1 MSDKKEIKEI
11 NLQLGDIFQI
21 RTLDNENKYYIEY
34 IDETIIKGVNT
45 ETLDKFTF
53 KINDDFRLTTEDDVL
68 IEGKITLIYRNI
80 NKGFARQ
87 NDLLKD
93 TCIVIYLDGKEEI
106 TGMITD
112 LDSDMIEFTELPEND
127 EKLYINF
134 AYKGIP
140 ENLKISHFKI
150 IDCPFLPGKTEEIY
164 KPINIKEDEFIE
176 EIEFLNEE
184 YEKVVQFTNIEYSK
198 FRYDLDTQKIDLLNE
213 LLSKIP
219 LNERTIENLYNV
231 HINIERFQQLRKQF
245 SHFDEY
251 NNIENEIK
259 KGPQWK
265 PLIFNLKTF
274 KQKLFWLLPIT
285 TNNKNVYN
293 IDEDAL
299 REYVNINLKEEPD
312 ASLKEIISN
321 YKSNGS
327 STNKSEKYI
336 DFLKNLSDY
345 FRPFQYNS
353 NTINILENI
362 HIESNTNVIINN
374 DDFNSNVVNVSLNT
388 KTNSSENEIQTRKFV
403 NGVYI
408 TDNKILDATK
418 ITGSKMFSDRITID
432 GTGDEIQLLSILTLP
447 EVFVQFSRVNLPGT
461 NILDKIR
468 LSSTFIEYDELF
480 HELEKQNKL
489 ITKNINVKNIQD
501 EETLKLEQD
510 QLYKDKYIY
519 KTLSKNYKLQ
529 GRISDTHDIYNKYLN
544 LIVPPSKKLFN
555 LVKEYIH
562 GKMSVYDAVS
572 YLEPF
577 LIYPDDI
584 TFKFFQS
591 ELIPFIFD
599 KIKQYLSTYRNN
611 NFLFNNILF
620 TAINKINKKIEPII
634 AHNLLQYSDII
645 EIYNITQTS
654 NHPTIS
660 ELLNT
665 IILSDFGNVYNYGVV
680 IKNLNL
686 LVHSKLNDMIEKE
699 NEKLVINPVS
709 ENCIKYSISKEYKNE
724 DDMTKDFNTNVYF
737 DKKFD
742 TTDYSIFEDKNG
754 DIEKDVINAQ
764 NQLQGDELIDFYK
777 RKLSKKGIP
786 DGKLD
791 YMAETIMNNN
801 KKVREGDLAI
811 IYENENVKYY
821 KRVNDEW
828 IPFEIDETAVY
839 ATDSNELLCN
849 FREKCMEDT
858 KNDCLPMTSI
868 STMITKNNLSKILSE
883 FDKKIDVNIDVL
895 EQKLREDYHY
905 YLDIINKVVQINR
918 YNYIEK
924 YENIKQKLSHE
935 MKREMNTEN
944 IVTSPYLK
952 LRDAILGIPDF
963 SIKQRDIVRF
973 KEEFTI
979 DPIANID
986 FNKYWYYCIKTN
998 TKLLPKFL
1006 YDLAYVYVNDPENY
1020 QEELDKIIRF
1030 QGKQSDDKNSWVDEH
1045 SGYIICKINFE
1056 DDLYNTSLADD
1067 SENIGIE
1074 GIIENDENIEL
1085 TIRPYMRYENYSK
1098 VIEVLNVLI
1107 ENMNLNHKLDT
1118 SVKNDFIVNIVYQQ
1132 MKQLKLNKKDDK
1144 QYKITILT
1152 NIIFYTVSTLLIA
1165 LQTNIPTIKSDIH
1178 SEKYT
1183 FTMDEYPINPDGDMN
1198 AITYMITI
1206 MKTVQYSWNKT
1217 YNKLKIDEIK
1227 SKIVSCIQ
1235 NIVINQSC
1243 QVLIDQR
1250 KQSKLIYSA
1259 NPQEE
1264 KEEKLFSEYN
1274 IDNWTQFLPPLSY
1287 INIKH
1292 VSSITPEIKEELNQS
1307 LKKGENI
1314 QFDYIHLIQ
1323 GKIILFSIAIQKE
1336 IQDIVDSNELI
1347 LKSSSNKIYLENS
1360 CCSSKETKSI
1370 IQYFI
1375 DKNKNKYI
1383 EHYIENIHK
1392 ISNWLYDIY
1401 NISKSPFLFCR
1412 ENTSNTYPK
1421 ISDIFTE
1428 KTIYMAFISYCK
1440 FQTLKPLNDKLKA
1453 FCKCSGKPNILFDV
1467 NDNIQ
1472 NKIIKLN
1479 ENGIQYTYEDLIEL
1493 LQYIGEENK
1502 INITINQD
1510 KFIQPIEYM
1519 KVSLSDIVV
1528 HEKQEEDPQM
1538 DIYSEIENMFAVID
1552 ENIEGNHPVLKDK
1565 LYEMNEKL
1573 NEIIS
1578 NRIIPQ
1584 TRVSKKLSKTG
1595 KPVKQAIIHE
1605 LLMWK
1610 NNISQPIYFIK
1621 HYIYFI
1627 SFAYP
1632 NMLKN
1637 LFLTGNTS
1645 EIFENII
1652 PNYMKLTPNDMK
1664 QLEKQMKQFYS
1675 DFSDLNKYVS
1685 DTNKDNIDELL
1696 LFIQNNEL
1704 IIKINEIMN
1713 NTPILTTDDDLTIF
1727 LYQFYFLSILYIYI
1741 YIIDRYESNPE
1752 NKDQLIDFINELLFI
1767 YVKMSNKNK
1776 SMVNYN
1782 YKEVYNIEFKMKETE
1797 KNMVTDR
1804 LKSKTIDER
1813 KIDSNFKSL
1822 KIGMYAKGSI
1832 KQITKYGELDE
1843 NDKKLVDILEE
1854 REREIKQED
1863 DNNLEDI
1870 LFELNENT
1878 HVGDDIE
1885 SDGEHGDADE
1895 DEYYDDYE
1903 DEDDIERE
1911 FDDPDRNSE

>member
-1 MSDKKEIKEI
+1 MSDNKEIKEI

-34 IDETIIKGVNT
+34 IDDSIIKGLNT

-53 KINDDFRLTTEDDVL
+53 KINDDFRLTTEDDIL
-68 IEGKITLIYRNI
+68 IKGKITLIYRNR

-87 NDLLKD
+87 NNLLKD
-93 TCIVIYLDGKEEI
+93 TCIIIYLDGKEEI

-112 LDSDMIEFTELPEND
+112 LDSDMIEFIELPENKD
-127 EKLYINF
+127 NKLYINF

-140 ENLKISHFKI
+140 ENLNISYFKI
-150 IDCPFLPGKTEEIY
+150 IDCPFLPGKKEEIY
-164 KPINIKEDEFIE
+164 KPINIKEDDFIE
-176 EIEFLNEE
+176 EIEFLNDE

-219 LNERTIENLYNV
+219 LNERTIDNLYNV

-245 SHFDEY
+245 SYFDEY

-274 KQKLFWLLPIT
+274 KQKLFWVLPIT

-293 IDEDAL
+293 IEEDIL
-299 REYVNINLKEEPD
+299 REYTDINLQEEPD
-312 ASLKEIISN
+312 DSLKEIIDN
-321 YKSNGS
+321 YKSNVS
-327 STNKSEKYI
+327 STNKSERYI

-345 FRPFQYNS
+345 FRPFQYSS
-353 NTINILENI
+353 NAINILENI
-362 HIESNTNVIINN
+362 NIESNTNVIINN
-374 DDFNSNVVNVSLNT
+374 DDFNSNIVNVTINK
-388 KTNSSENEIQTRKFV
+388 KTNSSDNDIQTRKFV

-408 TDNKILDATK
+408 TNNKILDATK
-418 ITGSKMFSDRITID
+418 ITGSKMFSNTITID
-432 GTGDEIQLLSILTLP
+432 RTGDEIQLLSILTLP
-447 EVFVQFSRVNLPGT
+447 EAFVQFSRVNLPGT
-461 NILDKIR
+461 NILDKVR

-480 HELEKQNKL
+480 YELEKQNKI
-489 ITKNINVKNIQD
+489 ITKNINFKNIED
-501 EETLKLEQD
+501 EDIFKLEQEK
-510 QLYKDKYIY
+510 LYKDKYIY
-519 KTLSKNYKLQ
+519 KTLSKNYKIQ
-529 GRISDTHDIYNKYLN
+529 GKISDIPDVYNKYLN

-562 GKMSVYDAVS
+562 GKMSVYDAVR

-599 KIKQYLSTYRNN
+599 KIKQYLSSYRNN

-620 TAINKINKKIEPII
+620 TSITKINKKIEPII
-634 AHNLLQYSDII
+634 AHNLSQYSDII

-665 IILSDFGNVYNYGVV
+665 IIYSDFGNVYNYGVV
-680 IKNLNL
+680 LKNINL
-686 LVHSKLNDMIEKE
+686 LIHSKLNDMIEKE
-699 NEKLVINPVS
+699 NEKLLINPGS

-724 DDMTKDFNTNVYF
+724 EDMVKDFNTNVYF

-764 NQLQGDELIDFYK
+764 NKLQSEELIEFFK

-786 DGKLD
+786 EEKLD

-811 IYENENVKYY
+811 IYENGKVKYY

-828 IPFEIDETAVY
+828 IPFEIDETTVY

-849 FREKCMEDT
+849 FREKCMEDS
-858 KNDCLPMTSI
+858 KNDCLPMSSI
-868 STMITKNNLSKILSE
+868 STMITKNNLSKMLLE
-883 FDKKIDVNIDVL
+883 FDKRIDVNIDVL
-895 EQKLREDYHY
+895 EQKMRENYQY
-905 YLDIINKVVQINR
+905 YLDIIHKVVQINR
-918 YNYIEK
+918 YNYIDK
-924 YENIKQKLSHE
+924 YEKIKQKISHE
-935 MKREMNTEN
+935 MKREMNTDN

-952 LRDAILGIPDF
+952 LRDAIFGISDF

-973 KEEFTI
+973 KEEFTL

-1006 YDLAYVYVNDPENY
+1006 YDLAYVYVNDPEHY
-1020 QEELDKIIRF
+1020 QEELDKIIRT

-1056 DDLYNTSLADD
+1056 DDLYNTSLGDD
-1067 SENIGIE
+1067 SEIE

-1132 MKQLKLNKKDDK
+1132 MKQLKINKKDDK
-1144 QYKITILT
+1144 QYKINILT

-1165 LQTNIPTIKSDIH
+1165 LQTNIPTIQSDIH

-1183 FTMDEYPINPDGDMN
+1183 FIMDDYPINPDGVMN

-1217 YNKLKIDEIK
+1217 YNKLKIDDIK

-1235 NIVINQSC
+1235 TIVINQSC
-1243 QVLIDQR
+1243 QLLIDQR
-1250 KQSKLIYSA
+1250 KQSKLIYLL

-1264 KEEKLFSEYN
+1264 KGENLFSEYN

-1287 INIKH
+1287 IKIKH
-1292 VSSITPEIKEELNQS
+1292 LSSVTLEIKEELNQS
-1307 LKKGENI
+1307 LKKGDNI
-1314 QFDYIHLIQ
+1314 QFDYIHLLE
-1323 GKIILFSIAIQKE
+1323 GKNILFSIAIQKE

-1360 CCSSKETKSI
+1360 CCSSKENKSI

-1375 DKNKNKYI
+1375 DKNKNKHI
-1383 EHYIENIHK
+1383 EQYIENINN
-1392 ISNWLYDIY
+1392 ISNLLYDIY

-1421 ISDIFTE
+1421 ISEIFTE

-1453 FCKCSGKPNILFDV
+1453 LCKCSGKPNILFDI

-1493 LQYIGEENK
+1493 LQYIGEENR
-1502 INITINQD
+1502 INITINQG
-1510 KFIQPIEYM
+1510 KFITPIDYM
-1519 KVSLSDIVV
+1519 KVYLSDIVV
-1528 HEKQEEDPQM
+1528 NEKQEEETHI
-1538 DIYSEIENMFAVID
+1538 DIYSDIENMFEIID
-1552 ENIEGNHPVLKDK
+1552 KNIENNQSVLKDK
-1565 LYEMNEKL
+1565 LYEINEKL

-1595 KPVKQAIIHE
+1595 KPVKQAIINE
-1605 LLMWK
+1605 LLTWK

-1637 LFLTGNTS
+1637 LFLKGNFY
-1645 EIFENII
+1645 ELFDEVV

-1664 QLEKQMKQFYS
+1664 QLEKQMKQFYF
-1675 DFSDLNKYVS
+1675 DFNELNKYVS
-1685 DTNKDNIDELL
+1685 DSNKDNIDELL
-1696 LFIQNNEL
+1696 LLVQNNKL
-1704 IIKINEIMN
+1704 VIKINEIMN
-1713 NTPILTTDDDLTIF
+1713 NTPILTMDDDLTIF

-1741 YIIDRYESNPE
+1741 YIIDSYDFNPE
-1752 NKDQLIDFINELLFI
+1752 HKEQLIDFINELLFI

-1782 YKEVYNIEFKMKETE
+1782 YKEVYNIEFKMKEAE

-1822 KIGMYAKGSI
+1822 KIGMYAKGNI

-1870 LFELNENT
+1870 LFELNQNT
-1878 HVGDDIE
+1878 NIVDDIE

-1895 DEYYDDYE
+1895 DEVYDDYE

>member
-1 MSDKKEIKEI
+1 MSDKTEIKEI

-21 RTLDNENKYYIEY
+21 RTLDKENKYFIEY

-45 ETLDKFTF
+45 ETLDKFIF
-53 KINDDFRLTTEDDVL
+53 KINDDFRLTNEDD
-68 IEGKITLIYRNI
+68 IIIQGKITLIYRNR

-112 LDSDMIEFTELPEND
+112 LESDMIEFVELPEIND

-134 AYKGIP
+134 EYKGIP
-140 ENLKISHFKI
+140 ENLNISHFKI
-150 IDCPFLPGKTEEIY
+150 IDCPFLPSKTEEVY

-176 EIEFLNEE
+176 EIEFLNDE

-219 LNERTIENLYNV
+219 LNERTIDNLYNV

-293 IDEDAL
+293 IEDELL
-299 REYVNINLKEEPD
+299 REYININLNDDPD
-312 ASLKEIISN
+312 FSLKEIINN
-321 YKSNGS
+321 YKSAIS

-336 DFLKNLSDY
+336 DFLKNVSDY
-345 FRPFQYNS
+345 FRPFQYISNS
-353 NTINILENI
+353 SNILENI
-362 HIESNTNVIINN
+362 HIESNTMVIINN
-374 DDFNSNVVNVSLNT
+374 DDFNSNVVNVKINT
-388 KTNSSENEIQTRKFV
+388 KTNSSDNEIQTRKFV
-403 NGVYI
+403 NGIYI

-432 GTGDEIQLLSILTLP
+432 RTGDEVQLLSILTLP
-447 EVFVQFSRVNLPGT
+447 EAFVQFSRVNLPGT

-489 ITKNINVKNIQD
+489 ITKNINVKNIED
-501 EETLKLEQD
+501 DLEKD
-510 QLYKDKYIY
+510 KLYKDKYIY
-519 KTLSKNYKLQ
+519 KTLSKNYKIQ
-529 GRISDTHDIYNKYLN
+529 GNISNVPDIYNKYLN

-555 LVKEYIH
+555 LVKEYIQ

-620 TAINKINKKIEPII
+620 TAITKINKRIEPII
-634 AHNLLQYSDII
+634 AHNLLQYNDII
-645 EIYNITQTS
+645 EIYKITQTS

-665 IILSDFGNVYNYGVV
+665 IIISDFGNLYNYVV
-680 IKNLNL
+680 VLKNLNL
-686 LVHSKLNDMIEKE
+686 LVHSKLNEMIEKE
-699 NEKLVINPVS
+699 NEKLVINPVP

-724 DDMTKDFNTNVYF
+724 EDMVKDFNTTVYF

-742 TTDYSIFEDKNG
+742 TTNYSIFEDKNG

-764 NQLQGDELIDFYK
+764 NQLQGEELIDFFK
-777 RKLSKKGIP
+777 SKLLQKGIP
-786 DGKLD
+786 AGKLD

-801 KKVREGDLAI
+801 KKVKEGDLAI
-811 IYENENVKYY
+811 IYDNEKVKYY
-821 KRVNDEW
+821 KRDNDEW
-828 IPFEIDETAVY
+828 NPFEIDETTTY

-849 FREKCMEDT
+849 FREKCMEDS
-858 KNDCLPMTSI
+858 KNDCLPMSSI

-883 FDKKIDVNIDVL
+883 FDKRIDVNIDVL
-895 EQKLREDYHY
+895 EQNLRENYQY
-905 YLDIINKVVQINR
+905 YLDIVDKVVKINR

-924 YENIKQKLSHE
+924 YEKIKQKISHE
-935 MKREMNTEN
+935 MKREMNIDN
-944 IVTSPYLK
+944 IITSPYLK
-952 LRDAILGIPDF
+952 LRDAIFAISDF
-963 SIKQRDIVRF
+963 SIKQRDIIRF
-973 KEEFTI
+973 KDEFTL
-979 DPIANID
+979 DPISNIE

-1006 YDLAYVYVNDPENY
+1006 YDLAYVYVND
-1020 QEELDKIIRF
+1020 QEHYKDELDKIIRT

-1067 SENIGIE
+1067 SEIE
-1074 GIIENDENIEL
+1074 GVIENDENIEL

-1098 VIEVLNVLI
+1098 VIEILNVLI
-1107 ENMNLNHKLDT
+1107 ENMNLNYKLDT

-1132 MKQLKLNKKDDK
+1132 MKQLKIIKKDDK
-1144 QYKITILT
+1144 QYKINILT

-1165 LQTNIPTIKSDIH
+1165 LQTNIPTIQSDIH

-1183 FTMDEYPINPDGDMN
+1183 FTMDDYPINPDGIMN

-1235 NIVINQSC
+1235 TIVINNSC

-1250 KQSKLIYSA
+1250 KQSKLIYLL
-1259 NPQEE
+1259 NPQEN
-1264 KEEKLFSEYN
+1264 EEKIFSEYN

-1287 INIKH
+1287 IKINNISG
-1292 VSSITPEIKEELNQS
+1292 VNLEIKERLNES
-1307 LKKGENI
+1307 LSKGDNT
-1314 QFDYIHLIQ
+1314 QFDYIRFLQ
-1323 GKIILFSIAIQKE
+1323 GKNILFSIAIQKE

-1360 CCSSKETKSI
+1360 CCSSKENKSI

-1375 DKNKNKYI
+1375 DKNKNKHI
-1383 EHYIENIHK
+1383 EQYIENINK
-1392 ISNWLYDIY
+1392 ISIWLVDIY

-1412 ENTSNTYPK
+1412 EDTSNTYPK

-1453 FCKCSGKPNILFDV
+1453 LCKCSGKPNIIFDI

-1479 ENGIQYTYEDLIEL
+1479 EKQIEYTYEELIEL
-1493 LQYIGEENK
+1493 LQYIGEKNIIK
-1502 INITINQD
+1502 ININQD
-1510 KFIQPIEYM
+1510 KFITPIDYM
-1519 KVSLSDIVV
+1519 KVFLSDIFV
-1528 HEKQEEDPQM
+1528 HEQKEEEETYT
-1538 DIYSEIENMFAVID
+1538 DIYSDIENMFSIID
-1552 ENIEGNHPVLKDK
+1552 KNIEGNQTVLKDK
-1565 LYEMNEKL
+1565 LYEINEKL

-1595 KPVKQAIIHE
+1595 KPVKQAIINE
-1605 LLMWK
+1605 LLTWK

-1637 LFLTGNTS
+1637 IFLTGNTS
-1645 EIFENII
+1645 EIFDEIV

-1664 QLEKQMKQFYS
+1664 QLEKQMKQFYF
-1675 DFSDLNKYVS
+1675 DFIELNKYVS
-1685 DTNKDNIDELL
+1685 ESNKDNIDELL
-1696 LFIQNNEL
+1696 LLIQNNEI

-1713 NTPILTTDDDLTIF
+1713 NTPILTIDDDLTIF
-1727 LYQFYFLSILYIYI
+1727 LYKFYFLSILYIYI
-1741 YIIDRYESNPE
+1741 YIIDSYDSNPE
-1752 NKDQLIDFINELLFI
+1752 HKDQLIEFINELLFI

-1782 YKEVYNIEFKMKETE
+1782 YKEVYNIEFKMKEAE

-1813 KIDSNFKSL
+1813 KLDSNFKSL
-1822 KIGMYAKGSI
+1822 KIGMYAKGNI

-1870 LFELNENT
+1870 LFELNQNKNI
-1878 HVGDDIE
+1878 VDDIE

-1895 DEYYDDYE
+1895 DEVYDDYE

>member
-1 MSDKKEIKEI
+1 MSDKKEI

-21 RTLDNENKYYIEY
+21 RTLENENKYYIEY
-34 IDETIIKGVNT
+34 IDATIIKGLNT
-45 ETLDKFTF
+45 ETLDKFIF
-53 KINDDFRLTTEDDVL
+53 KINDDFRLTTKDNVL
-68 IEGKITLIYRNI
+68 IEGKITLIYRNR

-93 TCIVIYLDGKEEI
+93 TCIIIYLDGKEEI

-112 LDSDMIEFTELPEND
+112 LESDMIEFIELPEKND

-150 IDCPFLPGKTEEIY
+150 IDCPFLPGKTEEVY
-164 KPINIKEDEFIE
+164 KPISIKEEEFIE
-176 EIEFLNEE
+176 EIEFLNDE
-184 YEKVVQFTNIEYSK
+184 YERVIQFTNIDYSK
-198 FRYDLDTQKIDLLNE
+198 FRYDLDTQKVDLLNE

-251 NNIENEIK
+251 NNIVNEIK

-293 IDEDAL
+293 IDEDIL
-299 REYVNINLKEEPD
+299 REYPNINLQESPD
-312 ASLKEIISN
+312 DSLKEIIDN
-321 YKSNGS
+321 YKSINS

-336 DFLKNLSDY
+336 DFLKNLSLY
-345 FRPFQYNS
+345 FRPFQYSS
-353 NTINILENI
+353 NASNILKNI
-362 HIESNTNVIINN
+362 HIESDTNIIINN
-374 DDFNSNVVNVSLNT
+374 DDFNSNVVDVTINK
-388 KTNSSENEIQTRKFV
+388 KTTTTDNEIQTKKFV

-418 ITGSKMFSDRITID
+418 ITGSKMFTNRVTID
-432 GTGDEIQLLSILTLP
+432 KTGDEIQLLSILTLP
-447 EVFVQFSRVNLPGT
+447 ESFVQFSRVNLPGT

-489 ITKNINVKNIQD
+489 IIKNINVKNIED
-501 EETLKLEQD
+501 EENFKLQQEK
-510 QLYKDKYIY
+510 LYKDKYIY
-519 KTLSKNYKLQ
+519 KTLSKNYKLE
-529 GRISDTHDIYNKYLN
+529 GKISDVPDVYDKYVN

-591 ELIPFIFD
+591 ELIPFIFN
-599 KIKQYLSTYRNN
+599 KINQYQRNYKNN
-611 NFLFNNILF
+611 NYLFNTILF
-620 TAINKINKKIEPII
+620 NAIITINKKIEPII
-634 AHNLLQYSDII
+634 LHNLLQYSEIT

-665 IILSDFGNVYNYGVV
+665 IILSDFGNVYNYGLV

-686 LVHSKLNDMIEKE
+686 LIHSKLNDMIEKE
-699 NEKLVINPVS
+699 NEKLVINSSP

-724 DDMTKDFNTNVYF
+724 EDMVKDFNTNVYF

-764 NQLQGDELIDFYK
+764 NQLQGEELIEFFK

-791 YMAETIMNNN
+791 YMAETIINNN
-801 KKVREGDLAI
+801 KRVREGDLAI
-811 IYENENVKYY
+811 MYDNEKVKYY
-821 KRVNDEW
+821 KRENDEW
-828 IPFEIDETAVY
+828 VPFEIDETTVY

-849 FREKCMEDT
+849 FREKCMEDS
-858 KNDCLPMTSI
+858 KNDCLPMSSI

-895 EQKLREDYHY
+895 EQQMRKNYQY
-905 YLDIINKVVQINR
+905 YLDIINKVIQINR

-924 YENIKQKLSHE
+924 YEIIKQKISHE
-935 MKREMNTEN
+935 MKREMNIEN

-952 LRDAILGIPDF
+952 LRDAIFGIPDF
-963 SIKQRDIVRF
+963 SIKQRDIIRF
-973 KEEFTI
+973 KENFTI
-979 DPIANID
+979 DPISNID
-986 FNKYWYYCIKTN
+986 FDKYWYYCIQTN

-1006 YDLAYVYVNDPENY
+1006 YDLAHVYVNDPEHY
-1020 QEELDKIIRF
+1020 QEELDKIIRT

-1056 DDLYNTSLADD
+1056 DDLYNTSLGDD

-1098 VIEVLNVLI
+1098 VIEILNVLI

-1144 QYKITILT
+1144 QYKVTILT
-1152 NIIFYTVSTLLIA
+1152 NIIFYTVSSLLIA

-1183 FTMDEYPINPDGDMN
+1183 FKMDDYPINPDGDMN
-1198 AITYMITI
+1198 AVIYMITI

-1217 YNKLKIDEIK
+1217 YNKLKIDDIK
-1227 SKIVSCIQ
+1227 SRIISCIQ

-1243 QVLIDQR
+1243 EVLIDQR
-1250 KQSKLIYSA
+1250 KQSKLIYLT

-1264 KEEKLFSEYN
+1264 REEKIFSEYN
-1274 IDNWTQFLPPLSY
+1274 IDNWTQFLPPLNY

-1292 VSSITPEIKEELNQS
+1292 ISNITPEIKEELNKS

-1314 QFDYIHLIQ
+1314 QFEYIHLLE

-1336 IQDIVDSNELI
+1336 IQDIVESNELI

-1360 CCSSKETKSI
+1360 CCSSKETKPI
-1370 IQYFI
+1370 IEYFI
-1375 DKNKNKYI
+1375 SKNKNKHIEQYI
-1383 EHYIENIHK
+1383 ESINQ

-1453 FCKCSGKPNILFDV
+1453 LCKCSGKPNIIFDI

-1479 ENGIQYTYEDLIEL
+1479 ENGIQYTFEDLIEL
-1493 LQYIGEENK
+1493 LQYIGEENR
-1502 INITINQD
+1502 INITISQD
-1510 KFIQPIEYM
+1510 KFITPIEYM

-1528 HEKQEEDPQM
+1528 HEKQEEEEEETHM
-1538 DIYSEIENMFAVID
+1538 DIYSDIEKMFSVID
-1552 ENIEGNHPVLKDK
+1552 DNIEGNQSGLKDK

-1584 TRVSKKLSKTG
+1584 TKMSKKLSKIG
-1595 KPVKQAIIHE
+1595 KPIKQAIINE
-1605 LLMWK
+1605 LLIWK

-1637 LFLTGNTS
+1637 IFLKGNTS
-1645 EIFENII
+1645 DIFDEII
-1652 PNYMKLTPNDMK
+1652 PDYMKLTKNDMEHI
-1664 QLEKQMKQFYS
+1664 EKQMKKFYS

-1685 DTNKDNIDELL
+1685 DSNKDNIDELL
-1696 LFIQNNEL
+1696 LLIQNNKI

-1727 LYQFYFLSILYIYI
+1727 LYQFYFLSVLYIYI
-1741 YIIDRYESNPE
+1741 YVIDNYEFNPE
-1752 NKDQLIDFINELLFI
+1752 HKDQLNEFINELLFI
-1767 YVKMSNKNK
+1767 YVKMTNKNK
-1776 SMVNYN
+1776 SMANYN
-1782 YKEVYNIEFKMKETE
+1782 YKEVYNIEFKMKESE
-1797 KNMVTDR
+1797 KNLVTDR

-1822 KIGMYAKGSI
+1822 KIGMYAKGNI

-1863 DNNLEDI
+1863 ENNLEDI
-1870 LFELNENT
+1870 LFELNQNT
-1878 HVGDDIE
+1878 NIVDDID
-1885 SDGEHGDADE
+1885 SDVEHGDVDE
-1895 DEYYDDYE
+1895 DELYDDYE

-1911 FDDPDRNSE
+1911 FDDPDR

>member
-21 RTLDNENKYYIEY
+21 RTLKNENKYYIEY
-34 IDETIIKGVNT
+34 IDANIIKGVNT
-45 ETLDKFTF
+45 KTLDKIVF
-53 KINDDFRLTTEDDVL
+53 KINDEFRLTTEDNVL
-68 IEGKITLIYRNI
+68 IEGKITLIYRNR

-93 TCIVIYLDGKEEI
+93 TCIVIYLNSKEEI

-112 LDSDMIEFTELPEND
+112 LESDMIEFTELPENND

-134 AYKGIP
+134 EYKGIP
-140 ENLKISHFKI
+140 KNLDISHFKI
-150 IDCPFLPGKTEEIY
+150 IDCPFLPGKTEELY

-176 EIEFLNEE
+176 EIEFLNDE
-184 YEKVVQFTNIEYSK
+184 YEKVIQFTNIEYSK

-293 IDEDAL
+293 IDEEML
-299 REYVNINLKEEPD
+299 REYININLKEDPEF
-312 ASLKEIISN
+312 SLKEIIDN
-321 YKSNGS
+321 YKSTIS
-327 STNKSEKYI
+327 SINKSERYI
-336 DFLKNLSDY
+336 DFLKKISDC

-362 HIESNTNVIINN
+362 HIQSNTQVIINN
-374 DDFNSNVVNVSLNT
+374 DDFNSNVVNVMINK
-388 KTNSSENEIQTRKFV
+388 KTNSSENEIQTSKFV

-418 ITGSKMFSDRITID
+418 ITGSKMLTNKIAID

-447 EVFVQFSRVNLPGT
+447 EAFVQFSRVNLPGT

-480 HELEKQNKL
+480 HELEKENKL
-489 ITKNINVKNIQD
+489 ITKNINVKNIDD
-501 EETLKLEQD
+501 EENFKLEQE

-519 KTLSKNYKLQ
+519 KTLSKNYKIQ
-529 GRISDTHDIYNKYLN
+529 GKINDIPDIYNKYLN

-555 LVKEYIH
+555 LVKEYIN

-599 KIKQYLSTYRNN
+599 KIRQYLNNYRNN

-620 TAINKINKKIEPII
+620 TAITKINKKIEHII
-634 AHNLLQYSDII
+634 ANNLLQYSDVI
-645 EIYNITQTS
+645 EMYNITQTS
-654 NHPTIS
+654 NHPTVS

-665 IILSDFGNVYNYGVV
+665 IIISDFGYLYNYGVV
-680 IKNLNL
+680 LKNLNL
-686 LVHSKLNDMIEKE
+686 LVHSKLNDMIEK
-699 NEKLVINPVS
+699 LVINPGS
-709 ENCIKYSISKEYKNE
+709 DNCIKYSISKEYKNE
-724 DDMTKDFNTNVYF
+724 EDMVKDFNTTIYF

-764 NQLQGDELIDFYK
+764 NQLQEEDLIEFFK
-777 RKLSKKGIP
+777 KKLSNKGIP

-811 IYENENVKYY
+811 IYDNEQVKYY
-821 KRVNDEW
+821 KRENDEW
-828 IPFEIDETAVY
+828 IPFEIDETTSY

-849 FREKCMEDT
+849 FREKCMEDS
-858 KNDCLPMTSI
+858 KNDCLPMSSI
-868 STMITKNNLSKILSE
+868 STMITKNNLSKMLSE
-883 FDKKIDVNIDVL
+883 FDKKIEINIDVL
-895 EQKLREDYHY
+895 EQNMRENYQY
-905 YLDIINKVVQINR
+905 YLDIVHKVVKINK

-924 YENIKQKLSHE
+924 YEMIKQKITHE

-952 LRDAILGIPDF
+952 LRDAIFGNSDF

-986 FNKYWYYCIKTN
+986 FNKFWYYCIKTN

-1006 YDLAYVYVNDPENY
+1006 YDLAYVYVNDPERY
-1020 QEELDKIIRF
+1020 QEELDKIIRI

-1045 SGYIICKINFE
+1045 SGYIICKINFD
-1056 DDLYNTSLADD
+1056 DDLYNTSHADD
-1067 SENIGIE
+1067 SEIE
-1074 GIIENDENIEL
+1074 GVIENDENIEL

-1098 VIEVLNVLI
+1098 VIEILNVLI
-1107 ENMNLNHKLDT
+1107 ENMNLNDKLDT

-1144 QYKITILT
+1144 HYKINILT

-1183 FTMDEYPINPDGDMN
+1183 FTMDDYPINPDGVMN

-1217 YNKLKIDEIK
+1217 YTKLKIDEIK

-1243 QVLIDQR
+1243 SLLIDQR
-1250 KQSKLIYSA
+1250 KQSKLIYLL

-1292 VSSITPEIKEELNQS
+1292 VSNITPEIKEELNKS
-1307 LKKGENI
+1307 LSKGENI
-1314 QFDYIHLIQ
+1314 QFDYIDLLQ
-1323 GKIILFSIAIQKE
+1323 GKNILFSIAIQKE

-1360 CCSSKETKSI
+1360 CCSTKENKSI
-1370 IQYFI
+1370 IKYFI

-1383 EHYIENIHK
+1383 EQYIENINN
-1392 ISNWLYDIY
+1392 ISDLLYDIY
-1401 NISKSPFLFCR
+1401 NITKSPFLFCR

-1453 FCKCSGKPNILFDV
+1453 LCKCSGKPNILFDI

-1493 LQYIGEENK
+1493 LQYIGEENR
-1502 INITINQD
+1502 IHITINED
-1510 KFIQPIEYM
+1510 KFVTPIDYM

-1528 HEKQEEDPQM
+1528 HEKQEEETQIDM
-1538 DIYSEIENMFAVID
+1538 YSHIENMFKIID
-1552 ENIEGNHPVLKDK
+1552 DNIEGNQLVLKDK
-1565 LYEMNEKL
+1565 LYEMNERL

-1584 TRVSKKLSKTG
+1584 TKISKKLSKTG

-1605 LLMWK
+1605 LLIWK
-1610 NNISQPIYFIK
+1610 NNISQPIHFIK

-1637 LFLTGNTS
+1637 LFLSGNTS
-1645 EIFENII
+1645 ELFNDIVPE
-1652 PNYMKLTPNDMK
+1652 YMKLTQNDMDK
-1664 QLEKQMKQFYS
+1664 LEKQMKKFYS
-1675 DFSDLNKYVS
+1675 DFNNLNKYVS
-1685 DTNKDNIDELL
+1685 DSNKDNIDELL
-1696 LFIQNNEL
+1696 LLIQNNEI

-1727 LYQFYFLSILYIYI
+1727 LYQFYFLSILYIYL
-1741 YIIDRYESNPE
+1741 YIIDNYDFNPE
-1752 NKDQLIDFINELLFI
+1752 HKDPLIDFINELLFI
-1767 YVKMSNKNK
+1767 YIKMTNENK

-1782 YKEVYNIEFKMKETE
+1782 YKEVYNIEFKMKEAE

-1822 KIGMYAKGSI
+1822 KIGMYAKGNI

-1854 REREIKQED
+1854 RERELKQED

-1870 LFELNENT
+1870 LFELNQNT
-1878 HVGDDIE
+1878 NIVDDIE

-1895 DEYYDDYE
+1895 DEVYDDYE
-1903 DEDDIERE
+1903 DEDDIDRE
-1911 FDDPDRNSE
+1911 FDDPDR

>member
-1 MSDKKEIKEI
+1 MSDIKEI

-21 RTLDNENKYYIEY
+21 RTLDNENKYYIQF
-34 IDETIIKGVNT
+34 IDANKIKGVNT

-53 KINDDFRLTTEDDVL
+53 KINDDFRLTDQDDVL
-68 IEGKITLIYRNI
+68 IEGKITLIYRNR

-93 TCIVIYLDGKEEI
+93 TCFIIYLDGKEEI

-112 LDSDMIEFTELPEND
+112 LESDMIEFTELPEND
-127 EKLYINF
+127 DKLYINF

-140 ENLKISHFKI
+140 KNLHISHFKI
-150 IDCPFLPGKTEEIY
+150 IDCPFLPGKSEEVY
-164 KPINIKEDEFIE
+164 KPISIKEEEFIE
-176 EIEFLNEE
+176 EIEFLNDE
-184 YEKVVQFTNIEYSK
+184 YERIVQFTNIEYSK

-213 LLSKIP
+213 LLSRIP

-231 HINIERFQQLRKQF
+231 HVNIERFQQLRKQF

-265 PLIFNLKTF
+265 PLIFNLHTF

-293 IDEDAL
+293 IEDEML
-299 REYVNINLKEEPD
+299 REYTDINLQEDPGV
-312 ASLKEIISN
+312 SLKEIIDN
-321 YKSNGS
+321 YKSVNS
-327 STNKSEKYI
+327 SINKSEKYI
-336 DFLKNLSDY
+336 DFLKSLSDY
-345 FRPFQYNS
+345 FRPFQYNT
-353 NTINILENI
+353 NAVNILKNI
-362 HIESNTNVIINN
+362 HIESDTSVIINN
-374 DDFNSNVVNVSLNT
+374 GDFNSNVVDVTINK
-388 KTNSSENEIQTRKFV
+388 KTNSSDNEIQTSKFV

-408 TDNKILDATK
+408 SDNKILDATK
-418 ITGSKMFSDRITID
+418 ITGSKMLSNRITID
-432 GTGDEIQLLSILTLP
+432 RTGDEIQLLSILTLP

-480 HELEKQNKL
+480 HELERENKL
-489 ITKNINVKNIQD
+489 ITKNINVKHLQD
-501 EETLKLEQD
+501 DETLKLEQE
-510 QLYKDKYIY
+510 QLYKYKYIY
-519 KTLSKNYKLQ
+519 KTLSKNYKLE
-529 GRISDTHDIYNKYLN
+529 GRINDISDIYNKYLN
-544 LIVPPSKKLFN
+544 LIIPPSKKLFN

-599 KIKQYLSTYRNN
+599 KIKKYLNKYKNN
-611 NFLFNNILF
+611 EYLFNTILL
-620 TAINKINKKIEPII
+620 TAINKINKKIEPMIV
-634 AHNLLQYSDII
+634 HNLLQYSELI

-660 ELLNT
+660 ELLNS
-665 IILSDFGNVYNYGVV
+665 IIISDFGNVYNYGLV

-699 NEKLVINPVS
+699 NEKLVISNDI

-724 DDMTKDFNTNVYF
+724 EDMVKDFNKDVYF

-754 DIEKDVINAQ
+754 DIEKDVVNAQ
-764 NQLQGDELIDFYK
+764 NQLQGDELIEFYK

-801 KKVREGDLAI
+801 KKVKEGDLAI

-821 KRVNDEW
+821 KRENQEW
-828 IPFEIDETAVY
+828 MPFQIDETAVY

-849 FREKCMEDT
+849 FRENCMENT
-858 KNDCLPMTSI
+858 KNDCLPINSI
-868 STMITKNNLSKILSE
+868 STMITKNNLNKMLLE
-883 FDKKIDVNIDVL
+883 FDKKVDVNIDRL
-895 EQKLREDYHY
+895 EQMLREDYQY
-905 YLDIINKVVQINR
+905 YLDIIHKVIQINR
-918 YNYIEK
+918 YNYLEK
-924 YENIKQKLSHE
+924 YEIIKQKLSHE

-952 LRDAILGIPDF
+952 LRDAIFGIPDF

-973 KEEFTI
+973 KDEFTI
-979 DPIANID
+979 DPISNID
-986 FNKYWYYCIKTN
+986 YNKNWYYCIQTN

-1006 YDLAYVYVNDPENY
+1006 YDLAYVYVNDPDRY
-1020 QEELDKIIRF
+1020 QEEMDKIIRT
-1030 QGKQSDDKNSWVDEH
+1030 QGKRSDDNNSWVDEH

-1098 VIEVLNVLI
+1098 VIEILNVLT
-1107 ENMNLNHKLDT
+1107 ENMNLNYKLDT

-1132 MKQLKLNKKDDK
+1132 MKQLKLVKKDDK
-1144 QYKITILT
+1144 QYKVTLLT
-1152 NIIFYTVSTLLIA
+1152 NIVFYTVSTLLIA
-1165 LQTNIPTIKSDIH
+1165 LQTNIPPIKSDIH
-1178 SEKYT
+1178 SERYT
-1183 FTMDEYPINPDGDMN
+1183 FTMDDYPINPDGDMN
-1198 AITYMITI
+1198 AIIYMITI

-1227 SKIVSCIQ
+1227 AKIISCIQ
-1235 NIVINQSC
+1235 NIVINQNC
-1243 QVLIDQR
+1243 EVLIDQR
-1250 KQSKLIYSA
+1250 KQSKLIYSK
-1259 NPQEE
+1259 NPHEEQEE
-1264 KEEKLFSEYN
+1264 KLLSEYN

-1307 LKKGENI
+1307 LSKGENI
-1314 QFDYIHLIQ
+1314 QFDYIHLLQ
-1323 GKIILFSIAIQKE
+1323 GKIILFSLAIQKE
-1336 IQDIVDSNELI
+1336 IQEIVDSNELI

-1360 CCSSKETKSI
+1360 CCSTKETKPI

-1375 DKNKNKYI
+1375 NKNKNKNI
-1383 EHYIENIHK
+1383 EHFIVNINK
-1392 ISNWLYDIY
+1392 ISSWLYDIY
-1401 NISKSPFLFCR
+1401 NISKSPFLFCT

-1440 FQTLKPLNDKLKA
+1440 FQTLKPLNEEMKKI
-1453 FCKCSGKPNILFDV
+1453 CKCSGKPNILFDV

-1479 ENGIQYTYEDLIEL
+1479 ENGIQYTYEDLVEL
-1493 LQYIGEENK
+1493 LQFVGEENK
-1502 INITINQD
+1502 IKISINQE
-1510 KFIQPIEYM
+1510 KFIQPIEYL

-1528 HEKQEEDPQM
+1528 HETSQM
-1538 DIYSEIENMFAVID
+1538 DMYSNIENMFKIID
-1552 ENIEGNHPVLKDK
+1552 DNIEGNYSVLKDK
-1565 LYEMNEKL
+1565 LYEINEGL

-1578 NRIIPQ
+1578 NKIIPK
-1584 TRVSKKLSKTG
+1584 TKISKKSG
-1595 KPVKQAIIHE
+1595 KQVKHAVINE
-1605 LLMWK
+1605 LLLWK
-1610 NNISQPIYFIK
+1610 NTISQPIYFIK
-1621 HYIYFI
+1621 HFIYFI

-1637 LFLTGNTS
+1637 LFLKGKYN
-1645 EIFENII
+1645 ELFDEVI
-1652 PNYMKLTPNDMK
+1652 PDYMKLTINDIDK
-1664 QLEKQMKQFYS
+1664 LKKQMKQFYS
-1675 DFSDLNKYVS
+1675 DFSNLNKYVS
-1685 DTNKDNIDELL
+1685 DKNKDNIDELL
-1696 LFIQNNEL
+1696 LLIQNNEL

-1713 NTPILTTDDDLTIF
+1713 NTPILTTDDELTIF
-1727 LYQFYFLSILYIYI
+1727 LYQFYFLSIMYIYLYIT
-1741 YIIDRYESNPE
+1741 DNYESNPE
-1752 NKDQLIDFINELLFI
+1752 DKDQINEFINELLLT

-1797 KNMVTDR
+1797 KDMVTDR

-1822 KIGMYAKGSI
+1822 KIGMYAKGNI
-1832 KQITKYGELDE
+1832 KQVTKYGKLDE
-1843 NDKKLVDILEE
+1843 NDQKLVDILEE
-1854 REREIKQED
+1854 REKEIKQED

-1870 LFELNENT
+1870 LFELNQNT
-1878 HVGDDIE
+1878 NMKDDIE

-1895 DEYYDDYE
+1895 DEVYDDYE

-1911 FDDPDRNSE
+1911 FDDPDR

>member
-21 RTLDNENKYYIEY
+21 RTIDNENKYYIEY
-34 IDETIIKGVNT
+34 IDTDIIKGIHT
-45 ETLDKFTF
+45 ETLDKITF
-53 KINDDFRLTTEDDVL
+53 KINEDFRLTNEENDV
-68 IEGKITLIYRNI
+68 IEGNITLIYRNK

-87 NDLLKD
+87 HDLLKD
-93 TCIVIYLDGKEEI
+93 TCIIIYFNSKEEI

-112 LDSDMIEFTELPEND
+112 LDSDMIEFTELPENND
-127 EKLYINF
+127 KLYINF

-140 ENLKISHFKI
+140 KNLNISHFKI
-150 IDCPFLPGKTEEIY
+150 IDCPFLPGKNEEIY
-164 KPINIKEDEFIE
+164 KPINIKEEEFIE
-176 EIEFLNEE
+176 EIEFLNDE

-198 FRYDLDTQKIDLLNE
+198 FRYDLDTQKIDLLND

-219 LNERTIENLYNV
+219 INERTIENLYNV
-231 HINIERFQQLRKQF
+231 HINIERFQQLRRQF

-293 IDEDAL
+293 IDEESL
-299 REYVNINLKEEPD
+299 REYININLKEDPET
-312 ASLKEIISN
+312 SLKVIIDN
-321 YKSNGS
+321 YKSSIS
-327 STNKSEKYI
+327 SKIRSEKYI
-336 DFLKNLSDY
+336 DFLKKISDY
-345 FRPFQYNS
+345 FRPFEYSS

-374 DDFNSNVVNVSLNT
+374 DDFNSNVVKVTLNK
-388 KTNSSENEIQTRKFV
+388 KTNDSENEIQTKKFV
-403 NGVYI
+403 NGLYI

-480 HELEKQNKL
+480 HELERKNKI
-489 ITKNINVKNIQD
+489 ITKDFNVNNLDD
-501 EETLKLEQD
+501 EEKLKIEQD
-510 QLYKDKYIY
+510 KLYKDKYIY
-519 KTLSKNYKLQ
+519 KTLSKNYRVQ
-529 GRISDTHDIYNKYLN
+529 GKINDISDIYNKYLN
-544 LIVPPSKKLFN
+544 LIIPPSKKLFN

-577 LIYPDDI
+577 MIYSDDI

-599 KIKQYLSTYRNN
+599 KIKQYLTSYRNHE
-611 NFLFNNILF
+611 FLFNNILL
-620 TAINKINKKIEPII
+620 TAINKINKKIEPVII
-634 AHNLLQYSDII
+634 HNISQYNDII
-645 EIYNITQTS
+645 EIYNITKTS

-665 IILSDFGNVYNYGVV
+665 IIISDFGNVYNNGLVL
-680 IKNLNL
+680 KNLKL
-686 LVHSKLNDMIEKE
+686 LVHSELNDMIEKE
-699 NEKLVINPVS
+699 NEKLVIGRDS

-724 DDMTKDFNTNVYF
+724 EDMRNDFNKNIYF

-742 TTDYSIFEDKNG
+742 TTEYSIFEDKNG

-764 NQLQGDELIDFYK
+764 NQLQGDELLEFFK

-801 KKVREGDLAI
+801 KKVREGDLSI
-811 IYENENVKYY
+811 IYENEKVKYY
-821 KRVNDEW
+821 KRENDEW
-828 IPFEIDETAVY
+828 SPFEIDETAVY

-849 FREKCMEDT
+849 FREKCMEDS
-858 KNDCLPMTSI
+858 KNECLPMTSI
-868 STMITKNNLSKILSE
+868 STMITKNNLSKMLSE
-883 FDKKIDVNIDVL
+883 FDKKIDINIDVL
-895 EQKLREDYHY
+895 EEKIKEDYNY
-905 YLDIINKVVQINR
+905 YLDIVHKIIEIHK
-918 YNYIEK
+918 YNNIGK
-924 YENIKQKLSHE
+924 YEKIKQKISE
-935 MKREMNTEN
+935 QMKREMNIEN
-944 IVTSPYLK
+944 IVISPYLK
-952 LRDAILGIPDF
+952 LRDAIFGIPDF

-979 DPIANID
+979 DPINNID
-986 FNKYWYYCIKTN
+986 FDKYWYYCIKTN

-1006 YDLAYVYVNDPENY
+1006 YDLAYVYINDKDKY
-1020 QEELDKIIRF
+1020 QDELEKIIRT

-1056 DDLYNTSLADD
+1056 DDLYNTSRADD

-1132 MKQLKLNKKDDK
+1132 MKQLKINKKDDK
-1144 QYKITILT
+1144 YKIIILT
-1152 NIIFYTVSTLLIA
+1152 NIIFYTVSTLLIS

-1178 SEKYT
+1178 SEHYT
-1183 FTMDEYPINPDGDMN
+1183 FTMDDYPINPDGNMT
-1198 AITYMITI
+1198 AVTYMITI
-1206 MKTVQYSWNKT
+1206 MKTVQYSWNKI
-1217 YNKLKIDEIK
+1217 YNKLKIDDIK
-1227 SKIVSCIQ
+1227 SKIVNCIQ
-1235 NIVINQSC
+1235 NIVVNQSC
-1243 QVLIDQR
+1243 QLLIDQR
-1250 KQSKLIYSA
+1250 KQSKLIYLI

-1274 IDNWTQFLPPLSY
+1274 IDNWTQFLPPLSN
-1287 INIKH
+1287 IDIKH
-1292 VSSITPEIKEELNQS
+1292 VSNLTPEVKEELNQS

-1314 QFDYIHLIQ
+1314 QFDYIHLLQ
-1323 GKIILFSIAIQKE
+1323 GKIILFSMGIQKE
-1336 IQDIVDSNELI
+1336 IQDVVDSNELI

-1360 CCSSKETKSI
+1360 CCSTKEAKSV

-1383 EHYIENIHK
+1383 EQYIDNIYK
-1392 ISNWLYDIY
+1392 ISILLYDIY
-1401 NISKSPFLFCR
+1401 NITQSPFLFCK
-1412 ENTSNTYPK
+1412 ENTSNTYPQ
-1421 ISDIFTE
+1421 ISDVFTE

-1440 FQTLKPLNDKLKA
+1440 FQTLKPLNDKLKSL
-1453 FCKCSGKPNILFDV
+1453 CKCSGKPNILFDI

-1479 ENGIQYTYEDLIEL
+1479 ENGIQYTYENLIEL
-1493 LQYIGEENK
+1493 LQYIGEENT

-1510 KFIQPIEYM
+1510 KFIQPIDYM
-1519 KVSLSDIVV
+1519 KLSLSDIV
-1528 HEKQEEDPQM
+1528 HEKQLEEEPEEPHS
-1538 DIYSEIENMFAVID
+1538 DIYSDIENMFIIID
-1552 ENIEGNHPVLKDK
+1552 KNIEENQSLLKDN
-1565 LYEMNEKL
+1565 LYEINEKL

-1584 TRVSKKLSKTG
+1584 SKISKKISKSG
-1595 KPVKQAIIHE
+1595 KPVKQAIINE
-1605 LLMWK
+1605 LLLWK

-1637 LFLTGNTS
+1637 IFLTGNTS

-1652 PNYMKLTPNDMK
+1652 PNYIKLTPNDMK

-1675 DFSDLNKYVS
+1675 DFSELNKYVS

-1696 LFIQNNEL
+1696 TYIQTNKI
-1704 IIKINEIMN
+1704 IIKINKIMN
-1713 NTPILTTDDDLTIF
+1713 STPILTMDDDLTIF
-1727 LYQFYFLSILYIYI
+1727 LYQFYFLSTLYIYI
-1741 YIIDRYESNPE
+1741 YIIDSYDFNPE
-1752 NKDQLIDFINELLFI
+1752 HKDQLISFINELLFI
-1767 YVKMSNKNK
+1767 YVKMCNKNK

-1822 KIGMYAKGSI
+1822 KIGMYAKGNI

-1854 REREIKQED
+1854 REREIKQDD

-1870 LFELNENT
+1870 LYELNQNT
-1878 HVGDDIE
+1878 NVADEVE

-1903 DEDDIERE
+1903 YDENIERE
-1911 FDDPDRNSE
+1911 NDDPDR

>member
-34 IDETIIKGVNT
+34 IDESNIKGVNT
-45 ETLDKFTF
+45 ETLDKIVF
-53 KINDDFRLTTEDDVL
+53 KINDEFRLTTEDNVL
-68 IEGKITLIYRNI
+68 IEGKITLIYRNR

-87 NDLLKD
+87 HDLLKD
-93 TCIVIYLDGKEEI
+93 TCIIIYLDGKEEI

-112 LDSDMIEFTELPEND
+112 LESDMIEFTELPENND
-127 EKLYINF
+127 KLYINF

-140 ENLKISHFKI
+140 KNLGISHFKI

-176 EIEFLNEE
+176 EIEFLNDE
-184 YEKVVQFTNIEYSK
+184 YERVVQFTNIDYSK

-219 LNERTIENLYNV
+219 LNERTVENLYNV

-293 IDEDAL
+293 IDDETL
-299 REYVNINLKEEPD
+299 REYININLKEEPD
-312 ASLKEIISN
+312 FSLKEIVDN
-321 YKSNGS
+321 YKSTGS

-353 NTINILENI
+353 NAINILENI
-362 HIESNTNVIINN
+362 HIKSNTNVIINN
-374 DDFNSNVVNVSLNT
+374 DDFNSNVVNVTINQ
-388 KTNSSENEIQTRKFV
+388 KTNSSDNDIQTRKFV

-408 TDNKILDATK
+408 TDNKILDASK
-418 ITGSKMFSDRITID
+418 ITGSKMLSDRISID
-432 GTGDEIQLLSILTLP
+432 GTGDKIQLLSILTLP

-480 HELEKQNKL
+480 HELEKQNK
-489 ITKNINVKNIQD
+489 IIIKDINVKNIED
-501 EETLKLEQD
+501 EEKLKLEQD
-510 QLYKDKYIY
+510 KLYKDKYIY
-519 KTLSKNYKLQ
+519 KTLSKNYRVQ
-529 GRISDTHDIYNKYLN
+529 GKISDTHDIYNKYLN
-544 LIVPPSKKLFN
+544 LIIPPSKKLFN

-577 LIYPDDI
+577 LIYSDDI

-599 KIKQYLSTYRNN
+599 KIKNYISSYRNN
-611 NFLFNNILF
+611 NFLFSNILF
-620 TAINKINKKIEPII
+620 TAINKINKRIEPSII
-634 AHNLLQYSDII
+634 DNISQYNEII
-645 EIYNITQTS
+645 EIYNITKTN

-665 IILSDFGNVYNYGVV
+665 IILSDFGNVYNYGLV

-686 LVHSKLNDMIEKE
+686 LVHSKLNDMIETE

-724 DDMTKDFNTNVYF
+724 EDMLKDFNTNVYF

-764 NQLQGDELIDFYK
+764 NQLQGDDLIDFFK
-777 RKLSKKGIP
+777 SKLSKKGVP

-811 IYENENVKYY
+811 IYENERVKYY
-821 KRVNDEW
+821 KRENDEW
-828 IPFEIDETAVY
+828 KPFEIDETTVY

-849 FREKCMEDT
+849 FREKCMEDS
-858 KNDCLPMTSI
+858 KNNCLPMNSI
-868 STMITKNNLSKILSE
+868 STMITKNNLSKMLSE

-895 EQKLREDYHY
+895 EQKMKENYQY
-905 YLDIINKVVQINR
+905 YLDIVNKVIQINK
-918 YNYIEK
+918 YNILGK
-924 YENIKQKLSHE
+924 YEKIKQKISHE
-935 MKREMNTEN
+935 MKREMNLEN
-944 IVTSPYLK
+944 IITSPYLK
-952 LRDAILGIPDF
+952 LRDAILGISDF
-963 SIKQRDIVRF
+963 SIKQRYIVRF

-979 DPIANID
+979 DPISNID

-998 TKLLPKFL
+998 TKLLPSFI
-1006 YDLAYVYVNDPENY
+1006 YDLAYVYVNEPDHY
-1020 QEELDKIIRF
+1020 KEEMDKIIRT

-1045 SGYIICKINFE
+1045 SGYIIRKIDFE

-1098 VIEVLNVLI
+1098 VIEILNVLI
-1107 ENMNLNHKLDT
+1107 ENMSLNHKLDS

-1132 MKQLKLNKKDDK
+1132 MKQLKLKKDDK
-1144 QYKITILT
+1144 YYKLNILT
-1152 NIIFYTVSTLLIA
+1152 NIVFYTVSTLLIA

-1178 SEKYT
+1178 SEHYT
-1183 FTMDEYPINPDGDMN
+1183 FTMNDYPINPDGDMN
-1198 AITYMITI
+1198 AIIYMITI

-1217 YNKLKIDEIK
+1217 YSKLKIDDIK

-1235 NIVINQSC
+1235 NILINQSC
-1243 QVLIDQR
+1243 EFLIDQR
-1250 KQSKLIYSA
+1250 KQSKLIYSI

-1264 KEEKLFSEYN
+1264 REEKLFSEYN
-1274 IDNWTQFLPPLSY
+1274 INNWSQFLPPLNY

-1292 VSSITPEIKEELNQS
+1292 ISNVTPEIKEELNQS
-1307 LKKGENI
+1307 LKKGETT
-1314 QFDYIHLIQ
+1314 QFDYIHLLQ

-1336 IQDIVDSNELI
+1336 IQDIVESNELI

-1360 CCSSKETKSI
+1360 CCSSKESKSI
-1370 IQYFI
+1370 IKYFI
-1375 DKNKNKYI
+1375 DKNKNKHIEQYI
-1383 EHYIENIHK
+1383 ESIHQ
-1392 ISNWLYDIY
+1392 ISNLLDDIY
-1401 NISKSPFLFCR
+1401 FISKSPFLFCR

-1421 ISDIFTE
+1421 ISDIYTE

-1453 FCKCSGKPNILFDV
+1453 LCKCSGKPNISFDI

-1479 ENGIQYTYEDLIEL
+1479 ENGIQYTYENLVEL
-1493 LQYIGEENK
+1493 LQYIGEENR

-1510 KFIQPIEYM
+1510 KFITPIDYM
-1519 KVSLSDIVV
+1519 KVSLSDIIV
-1528 HEKQEEDPQM
+1528 HEKSEEEEEQM
-1538 DIYSEIENMFAVID
+1538 DIYSDIENMFSIID
-1552 ENIEGNHPVLKDK
+1552 KNIEDNQSVLKDR
-1565 LYEMNEKL
+1565 LNEMNERL

-1578 NRIIPQ
+1578 DRIIPQ
-1584 TRVSKKLSKTG
+1584 SKISKKLSKSG
-1595 KPVKQAIIHE
+1595 KPVKQTIIHE
-1605 LLMWK
+1605 LLIWK

-1637 LFLTGNTS
+1637 IFLTSNTS

-1675 DFSDLNKYVS
+1675 DFNELNKYVS
-1685 DTNKDNIDELL
+1685 DSNKDNIDELL
-1696 LFIQNNEL
+1696 TSIQTNEI

-1713 NTPILTTDDDLTIF
+1713 NTPILTTDDDLTLF

-1741 YIIDRYESNPE
+1741 YIIDSYDFNPE
-1752 NKDQLIDFINELLFI
+1752 HKDQLIDFINELLFI

-1776 SMVNYN
+1776 SMINYT

-1822 KIGMYAKGSI
+1822 KIGMYAKGNI

-1870 LFELNENT
+1870 LFELNQNT
-1878 HVGDDIE
+1878 NIVDDIE

-1895 DEYYDDYE
+1895 DELYDDYE

-1911 FDDPDRNSE
+1911 FDDPDR

>member
-1 MSDKKEIKEI
+1 MSDKKEI

-21 RTLDNENKYYIEY
+21 RTNDNENKYYIEY
-34 IDETIIKGVNT
+34 IDANIIKGIDT

-53 KINDDFRLTTEDDVL
+53 KINDEFRLTNKDNEL
-68 IEGKITLIYRNI
+68 IEGKITLIYRNR

-87 NDLLKD
+87 NNLLKD
-93 TCIVIYLDGKEEI
+93 TCIIIYFNNKEEL

-112 LDSDMIEFTELPEND
+112 LESDMIEFKELPEND
-127 EKLYINF
+127 DKLYINF

-140 ENLKISHFKI
+140 ENLNISHFKI
-150 IDCPFLPGKTEEIY
+150 IDCPFLPGKNEEVY
-164 KPINIKEDEFIE
+164 KPIKIDEKDFIE
-176 EIEFLNEE
+176 EIEFLNDD

-198 FRYDLDTQKIDLLNE
+198 FRYDLDTQKSDLLNE

-219 LNERTIENLYNV
+219 INERTVQNLYNV

-293 IDEDAL
+293 IDQEAL
-299 REYVNINLKEEPD
+299 TEYININLKEDPET
-312 ASLKEIISN
+312 SLKEIVN
-321 YKSNGS
+321 GYKSNIS
-327 STNKSEKYI
+327 SKMRSERYI
-336 DFLKNLSDY
+336 DLLKNLSEY
-345 FRPFQYNS
+345 FRPFQYSS
-353 NTINILENI
+353 NAINILENI

-374 DDFNSNVVNVSLNT
+374 DDFNSNVVKVTLNK
-388 KTNSSENEIQTRKFV
+388 KTNNSENEIQTSKFI

-408 TDNKILDATK
+408 TDNKILDASK
-418 ITGSKMFSDRITID
+418 ITGSKIISDRITID
-432 GTGDEIQLLSILTLP
+432 GTGDDIQLLSILTLP

-468 LSSTFIEYDELF
+468 LSSTFIEYDDLF
-480 HELEKQNKL
+480 HELNKHNKL
-489 ITKNINVKNIQD
+489 ITKNINIKNLED
-501 EETLKLEQD
+501 EEKIKIEQER
-510 QLYKDKYIY
+510 LYKDKYIY
-519 KTLSKNYKLQ
+519 KTLSKNYKIQ
-529 GRISDTHDIYNKYLN
+529 GKINDIPDVYNKYLN

-572 YLEPF
+572 FLEPF

-599 KIKQYLSTYRNN
+599 KIKQYISSYKNN
-611 NFLFNNILF
+611 DYLFNNVLL
-620 TAINKINKKIEPII
+620 TAIYKINKKVEPII
-634 AHNLLQYSDII
+634 IDNLKQYTDLI
-645 EIYNITQTS
+645 EIYNITKTN

-660 ELLNT
+660 ELLNS
-665 IILSDFGNVYNYGVV
+665 IIITDFGNVYNYGLVL
-680 IKNLNL
+680 KNLNL
-686 LVHSKLNDMIEKE
+686 LVHSKLNDMIESE
-699 NEKLVINPVS
+699 NKKLVINPDS

-724 DDMTKDFNTNVYF
+724 EDMQKDFNKDVYY

-742 TTDYSIFEDKNG
+742 MTDYSIFEDKNG

-764 NQLQGDELIDFYK
+764 NQLEGVELIDFFK
-777 RKLSKKGIP
+777 RKLLNKGIP
-786 DGKLD
+786 GDKLD
-791 YMAETIMNNN
+791 YMTETIMNNN

-811 IYENENVKYY
+811 IYENEKVKYY
-821 KRVNDEW
+821 KRENEEW
-828 IPFEIDETAVY
+828 NPFEIDETTVY
-839 ATDSNELLCN
+839 SIDSNELLCN
-849 FREKCMEDT
+849 FREKCMEDS
-858 KNDCLPMTSI
+858 KNNCLPMSSI
-868 STMITKNNLSKILSE
+868 STLITKNNLSKILSE
-883 FDKKIDVNIDVL
+883 FDKKIDINIDVL
-895 EQKLREDYHY
+895 EQKIREDYDY
-905 YLDIINKVVQINR
+905 YLDIINKIIQINR

-924 YENIKQKLSHE
+924 YEIIKQKISNE
-935 MKREMNTEN
+935 MKREMKTEN
-944 IVTSPYLK
+944 IITSPYLK
-952 LRDAILGIPDF
+952 LRDAIFGISDN

-973 KEEFTI
+973 KQEFTI
-979 DPIANID
+979 DPINNIEFD
-986 FNKYWYYCIKTN
+986 KYWYYCIKTN

-1006 YDLAYVYVNDPENY
+1006 YDLAYVYVNNNEGY
-1020 QEELDKIIRF
+1020 QEELDKIIRI

-1045 SGYIICKINFE
+1045 SGYIICKIKFE
-1056 DDLYNTSLADD
+1056 DDLYNTSHADD

-1074 GIIENDENIEL
+1074 GINEKDEDVEL
-1085 TIRPYMRYENYSK
+1085 TIRAYMRYENYSK
-1098 VIEVLNVLI
+1098 VIEILNIFI
-1107 ENMNLNHKLDT
+1107 ENMNLNNKLDT

-1132 MKQLKLNKKDDK
+1132 MKQLKINKKDDK
-1144 QYKITILT
+1144 HKIIILT
-1152 NIIFYTVSTLLIA
+1152 NIIYYTVSALLIA
-1165 LQTNIPTIKSDIH
+1165 LQTNIPTIKSNIH
-1178 SEKYT
+1178 SERYT
-1183 FTMDEYPINPDGDMN
+1183 FTMDDYPINPDGDMN

-1206 MKTVQYSWNKT
+1206 MKTIQYSWNKI
-1217 YNKLKIDEIK
+1217 YNKLKIDDIK
-1227 SKIVSCIQ
+1227 SKIINCIQ
-1235 NIVINQSC
+1235 NIVINQNC
-1243 QVLIDQR
+1243 QLLIDQR
-1250 KQSKLIYSA
+1250 KQSKLIYLI

-1274 IDNWTQFLPPLSY
+1274 IDNWTQFLPPLSN

-1292 VSSITPEIKEELNQS
+1292 VSNISDGIKEELNKSMKRGDQ
-1307 LKKGENI
+1307 I
-1314 QFDYIHLIQ
+1314 QFDYIHLLQ
-1323 GKIILFSIAIQKE
+1323 GKNILFSIAIQEE
-1336 IQDIVDSNELI
+1336 IQNIVDSNELI

-1360 CCSSKETKSI
+1360 CCSSKENKSI

-1375 DKNKNKYI
+1375 DKNKNKHI
-1383 EHYIENIHK
+1383 EQYIENINQ
-1392 ISNWLYDIY
+1392 ISNWLCDIY
-1401 NISKSPFLFCR
+1401 NITKSPFLFCK

-1421 ISDIFTE
+1421 LNDIFTE
-1428 KTIYMAFISYCK
+1428 KTIYMAFISYCN
-1440 FQTLKPLNDKLKA
+1440 FQTLKPLNDKLKS

-1479 ENGIQYTYEDLIEL
+1479 ESEIKYTYEDLIKL

-1510 KFIQPIEYM
+1510 KFNQPIEYM
-1519 KVSLSDIVV
+1519 KISLSDIGID
-1528 HEKQEEDPQM
+1528 EKQEEPEM
-1538 DIYSEIENMFAVID
+1538 DIYSDIENMFMIID
-1552 ENIEGNHPVLKDK
+1552 KNIEENQPELKNK
-1565 LYEMNEKL
+1565 LYEINERL

-1578 NRIIPQ
+1578 NKIIPQ
-1584 TRVSKKLSKTG
+1584 TKISKKSTKSG
-1595 KPVKQAIIHE
+1595 KQVKQAIINE
-1605 LLMWK
+1605 LLVWK
-1610 NNISQPIYFIK
+1610 NNINISQPIYFIK

-1637 LFLTGNTS
+1637 LFLTGNIS
-1645 EIFENII
+1645 EIFEDIV

-1664 QLEKQMKQFYS
+1664 QIEKQMKQFYY
-1675 DFSDLNKYVS
+1675 DFSELNKYVS
-1685 DTNKDNIDELL
+1685 DKNKDNIDELL
-1696 LFIQNNEL
+1696 TYIQTNK
-1704 IIKINEIMN
+1704 IMIQINEVMN
-1713 NTPILTTDDDLTIF
+1713 NTPILKTDDELTIF

-1741 YIIDRYESNPE
+1741 YIIDNYDSNPE
-1752 NKDQLIDFINELLFI
+1752 HKDQLDSFINELLFI
-1767 YVKMSNKNK
+1767 YIKMSNKNK
-1776 SMVNYN
+1776 SMINYN

-1797 KNMVTDR
+1797 KNLVTDR

-1822 KIGMYAKGSI
+1822 KIGMYAKGNI

-1863 DNNLEDI
+1863 ENNLEDI
-1870 LFELNENT
+1870 LYELNQNT
-1878 HVGDDIE
+1878 KFIDDVE
-1885 SDGEHGDADE
+1885 SDGEHGDDDE
-1895 DEYYDDYE
+1895 DQIYDDYE
-1903 DEDDIERE
+1903 DDNDIENERE
-1911 FDDPDRNSE
+1911 FDDPDRNSI

>member
-1 MSDKKEIKEI
+1 
-11 NLQLGDIFQI
+11 
-21 RTLDNENKYYIEY
+21 
-34 IDETIIKGVNT
+34 
-45 ETLDKFTF
+45 
-53 KINDDFRLTTEDDVL
+53 
-68 IEGKITLIYRNI
+68 
-80 NKGFARQ
+80 
-87 NDLLKD
+87 
-93 TCIVIYLDGKEEI
+93 
-106 TGMITD
+106 
-112 LDSDMIEFTELPEND
+112 
-127 EKLYINF
+127 
-134 AYKGIP
+134 
-140 ENLKISHFKI
+140 
-150 IDCPFLPGKTEEIY
+150 
-164 KPINIKEDEFIE
+164 
-176 EIEFLNEE
+176 
-184 YEKVVQFTNIEYSK
+184 
-198 FRYDLDTQKIDLLNE
+198 
-213 LLSKIP
+213 
-219 LNERTIENLYNV
+219 
-231 HINIERFQQLRKQF
+231 
-245 SHFDEY
+245 
-251 NNIENEIK
+251 
-259 KGPQWK
+259 
-265 PLIFNLKTF
+265 
-274 KQKLFWLLPIT
+274 
-285 TNNKNVYN
+285 
-293 IDEDAL
+293 
-299 REYVNINLKEEPD
+299 
-312 ASLKEIISN
+312 
-321 YKSNGS
+321 
-327 STNKSEKYI
+327 
-336 DFLKNLSDY
+336 
-345 FRPFQYNS
+345 
-353 NTINILENI
+353 
-362 HIESNTNVIINN
+362 
-374 DDFNSNVVNVSLNT
+374 
-388 KTNSSENEIQTRKFV
+388 
-403 NGVYI
+403 
-408 TDNKILDATK
+408 LDATK
-418 ITGSKMFSDRITID
+418 ITGSKMLSNRITID
-432 GTGDEIQLLSILTLP
+432 RTGDQIQLLGILTLP

-480 HELEKQNKL
+480 NELEKQNKL
-489 ITKNINVKNIQD
+489 ITKNINIKNLQD
-501 EETLKLEQD
+501 DETLKLEQD

-519 KTLSKNYKLQ
+519 KTLSKNYRIQ
-529 GRISDTHDIYNKYLN
+529 GKISDIPDIYNKYLN

-599 KIKQYLSTYRNN
+599 KIKKYLNN
-611 NFLFNNILF
+611 YKNNEYLFNNILF

-634 AHNLLQYSDII
+634 AGNLAQYDDII
-645 EIYNITQTS
+645 EIYNITKTS

-660 ELLNT
+660 ELLNS
-665 IILSDFGNVYNYGVV
+665 IIISDFGNVYNYGIV

-686 LVHSKLNDMIEKE
+686 LVHSKLNDMIEQE
-699 NEKLVINPVS
+699 NKKLVIENNT

-724 DDMTKDFNTNVYF
+724 EDMVNDFNKNVYF

-764 NQLQGDELIDFYK
+764 NQLQGDDLIEFYK
-777 RKLSKKGIP
+777 RKLSTKGIP
-786 DGKLD
+786 DVKLD
-791 YMAETIMNNN
+791 YMTETIMNNS

-811 IYENENVKYY
+811 IYEKDNVKYY
-821 KRVNDEW
+821 KRENEEW
-828 IPFEIDETAVY
+828 IPFQIDETAVY

-849 FREKCMEDT
+849 FRENCMENT

-868 STMITKNNLSKILSE
+868 STMITKNNLNKMLSE
-883 FDKKIDVNIDVL
+883 FDKKIDVNIDIL
-895 EQKLREDYHY
+895 EQRLREDYQY
-905 YLDIINKVVQINR
+905 YLDVINKVVQINK
-918 YNYIEK
+918 YNYLGK
-924 YENIKQKLSHE
+924 YEMIKQKLSHE
-935 MKREMNTEN
+935 MKKEMNTEN

-952 LRDAILGIPDF
+952 LRDAIFGNLDF

-986 FNKYWYYCIKTN
+986 LDKYWYYCIQTN

-1006 YDLAYVYVNDPENY
+1006 YDLAYVYINDPDRY
-1020 QEELDKIIRF
+1020 QEEMDKIIRI

-1098 VIEVLNVLI
+1098 VIEILNVLI
-1107 ENMNLNHKLDT
+1107 ENMNLNYKLDT

-1132 MKQLKLNKKDDK
+1132 MKQLKLVKKDDK
-1144 QYKITILT
+1144 QYKINLLT
-1152 NIIFYTVSTLLIA
+1152 NIVFYTVSTLLIA

-1183 FTMDEYPINPDGDMN
+1183 FTMDDYPINPDGDMN
-1198 AITYMITI
+1198 AIIYMITV
-1206 MKTVQYSWNKT
+1206 MKTVQYSWNGT
-1217 YNKLKIDEIK
+1217 YKKLKIDEIK
-1227 SKIVSCIQ
+1227 TKIISCIQ
-1235 NIVINQSC
+1235 NIVINQNC
-1243 QVLIDQR
+1243 EVLIDQR
-1250 KQSKLIYSA
+1250 KQSKLIYSK
-1259 NPQEE
+1259 NPYDEQ
-1264 KEEKLFSEYN
+1264 EEKLFSEYN
-1274 IDNWTQFLPPLSY
+1274 IYNWTQFLPPLSY

-1292 VSSITPEIKEELNQS
+1292 VSSITSGIKEELNLS
-1307 LKKGENI
+1307 LSKGENI
-1314 QFDYIHLIQ
+1314 QFDYIHLLQ
-1323 GKIILFSIAIQKE
+1323 GKIILFSLGIQKE

-1360 CCSSKETKSI
+1360 CCSSKETKPI

-1375 DKNKNKYI
+1375 NKNKNKYI
-1383 EHYIENIHK
+1383 EQYIENINK
-1392 ISNWLYDIY
+1392 ISGWLYDIH
-1401 NISKSPFLFCR
+1401 NITKSPFLFCR

-1453 FCKCSGKPNILFDV
+1453 FCKCSGKPNILFDA

-1502 INITINQD
+1502 ISININQD
-1510 KFIQPIEYM
+1510 KFTQPIEYM

-1528 HEKQEEDPQM
+1528 HEKHEEEPQVDM
-1538 DIYSEIENMFAVID
+1538 YSNIEDMFKIID
-1552 ENIEGNHPVLKDK
+1552 DNIEGNQSVLKNK
-1565 LYEMNEKL
+1565 LYEINEGL

-1584 TRVSKKLSKTG
+1584 TKISKKLSKSG
-1595 KPVKQAIIHE
+1595 KQVKHAIINE
-1605 LLMWK
+1605 LLLWK

-1637 LFLTGNTS
+1637 LFLTGNTNDLFD
-1645 EIFENII
+1645 EIV
-1652 PNYMKLTPNDMK
+1652 PNYMKLTTKDK
-1664 QLEKQMKQFYS
+1664 DQIEKQMKQFYS
-1675 DFSDLNKYVS
+1675 DFSNLNKYVS
-1685 DTNKDNIDELL
+1685 DKNKDNIDELL
-1696 LFIQNNEL
+1696 LLIQNNEL
-1704 IIKINEIMN
+1704 TIKINEIMN
-1713 NTPILTTDDDLTIF
+1713 STPILTTDDELTIF
-1727 LYQFYFLSILYIYI
+1727 LYQFYFLSIMYIYL
-1741 YIIDRYESNPE
+1741 YIIDNYESNPE
-1752 NKDQLIDFINELLFI
+1752 NKDQLNEFINELLFI

-1776 SMVNYN
+1776 SMINYN

-1822 KIGMYAKGSI
+1822 KIGMYAKGNI

-1843 NDKKLVDILEE
+1843 NDQKLVDILEE

-1878 HVGDDIE
+1878 NMRDDID

-1895 DEYYDDYE
+1895 DERYDDYE